1 MNRTGTPVRRL
12 LLLLS
17 VVQAAVLA
25 ALFGGFLWFQGHVA
39 AVPEAPAEKTD
50 GIVVLTGGAERVET
64 ALRLLAQDRARRLLV
79 TGAHRNASFADIAEA
94 AGFDPAPLAAR
105 VTVGRAAATTRG
117 NAAETAAWVRAEDLH
132 SIRVVTA
139 GYHMPRALLEM
150 RRVLP
155 DVRLVAHPVLP
166 ARLAAAGALP
176 WARRWSLLLGE
187 YAKWL
192 LAQAGLSSL
201 TPVRGDARD
210 R

>member
-1 MNRTGTPVRRL
+1 MKRL
-12 LLLLS
+12 LLLFS
-17 VVQAAVLA
+17 VGPAAILA
-25 ALFGGFLWFQGHVA
+25 ALFGGFLWFQGYVA
-39 AVPEAPAEKTD
+39 ALPEAPEEKTD

-64 ALRLLAQDRARRLLV
+64 ALRLLAQDRARLLLV
-79 TGAHRNASFADIAEA
+79 TGAHRDASFADIAEA
-94 AGFDPAPLAAR
+94 SGFDPAPLADR
-105 VTVGRAAATTRG
+105 VTIGRAAATTRG
-117 NAAETAAWVRAEDLH
+117 NAAETAAWVQAEDLR

-139 GYHMPRALLEM
+139 GYHMPRALLELH
-150 RRVLP
+150 RALP

-176 WARRWSLLLGE
+176 LARRWSLLLGE

-201 TPVRGDARD
+201 TPARGDARD